1 MVQPKS
7 PCGVGGCIS
16 LHVNTTRQWSDSATP
31 PRAVTTAPRLVT
43 TTPPEIDT
51 MRKLIGTIFLL
62 SIVVA
67 WFLGGVFDAQKGGA
81 IAGNRVVQTLQLWFT
96 FDDVADDADD

>member
-1 MVQPKS
+1 
-7 PCGVGGCIS
+7 
-16 LHVNTTRQWSDSATP
+16 
-31 PRAVTTAPRLVT
+31 
-43 TTPPEIDT
+43 

-62 SIVVA
+62 SILVA

-96 FDDVADDADD
+96 FDDVADDGDD